1 MSFKVFY
8 YLIDNFD
15 TRQLPFIRRN
25 VHLCAQKAYRCKLKV
40 KKMANLDF
48 HIVKRIREQI
58 AKGGDRIALKHKVSD
73 MWNGISWKQFGQQVD
88 ALSLALLAQGLRV
101 QDKIGIF
108 SNNMPQWTV
117 ADFAA
122 LQLRAVTVP
131 IYPTST
137 PAQSSYIL
145 QNADVRVLFVG
156 EQAQFD
162 AAVTIFEECEQLE
175 LIVAM
180 SDGIEL
186 GEHAFAMSWNQFIA
200 QGSVEKQAEL
210 EERIEQANF
219 DDLLTLI
226 YTSGTTGQP
235 KGVML
240 DYANIAAQLEGHDL
254 RLSLTEEDVSL
265 CFLPLS
271 HVFERAWTFYVLYK
285 GATNCYLQDTMQVR
299 DALSEVRPTVMSA
312 VPRFYEKIFS
322 AIHEKVAKAPF
333 IRKVM
338 FTWAVNMGAK
348 MAVCHQE
355 GRKPSIALKK
365 AYALA
370 DKLVLSKLRAL
381 LGGRIN
387 FMPCGGAKLDETIGR
402 FFHAIGINVKLG
414 YGMTE
419 TTATISCWDDKCFNP
434 DSIGMAMPGAQV
446 KIGEN
451 NEILVRGPMVMRG
464 YYKMPEETA
473 KTFDEHGFL
482 KTGDAGHI
490 DENGNLFI
498 TDRIKELMKTS
509 NGKYIAPQMVEGT
522 IGKDH
527 FIEQIAVIADTR
539 KFVSALIVPCY
550 DSLEEYA
557 KELNIKYHDRVELIK
572 HHQIVE
578 MLEQRVNDLQKELA
592 KFEQVKKFKLL
603 PKAFSMDEGE
613 LTPTQKLRRKVIND
627 KYQDEIEEM
636 YTDKSDKK

>member
-1 MSFKVFY
+1 M
-8 YLIDNFD
+8 
-15 TRQLPFIRRN
+15 P
-25 VHLCAQKAYRCKLKV
+25 
-40 KKMANLDF
+40 NLNF

-58 AKGGDRIALKHKVSD
+58 AKGCDRVALKHKID
-73 MWNGISWKQFGQQVD
+73 KEWHGISWKQFGQRID
-88 ALSLALLAQGLRV
+88 AMSLALLSQGIKI

-108 SNNMPQWTV
+108 SNNMPQWTI
-117 ADFAA
+117 ADIAS

-131 IYPTST
+131 IYPTNT
-137 PAQSSYIL
+137 ADQASYIV
-145 QNADVRVLFVG
+145 QDADVKVLFVG
-156 EQAQFD
+156 EQEQYD
-162 AAVTIFEECEQLE
+162 AAMSFFDECEQLE
-175 LIVAM
+175 LIIAM
-180 SDGIEL
+180 SDNIDLKG
-186 GEHAFAMSWNQFIA
+186 FASATHWHSF
-200 QGSVEKQAEL
+200 VESSAEEQQAEL
-210 EERIEQANF
+210 GARLEQLNM

-240 DYANIAAQLEGHDL
+240 DYANIAAQLEGHDE
-254 RLSLTEEDVSL
+254 RLNISNDDVSL

-271 HVFERAWTFYVLYK
+271 HVFERAWTFYILYS

-299 DALSEVRPTVMSA
+299 DALGEIKPTVMCA

-322 AIHEKVAKAPF
+322 AIHEKVSKAPL
-333 IRKVM
+333 IRKVL

-348 MAVCHQE
+348 MALCHQE
-355 GRKPSIALKK
+355 NRQPSLLLKK
-365 AYALA
+365 SYAFA

-381 LGGRIN
+381 LGGNIN

-419 TTATISCWDDKCFNP
+419 TTATVSCWDDKCFNP
-434 DSIGMAMPGAQV
+434 DSIGMSMPGAQV

-464 YYKMPEETA
+464 YYKMLEETA
-473 KTFDEHGFL
+473 LSFDEQGFL

-490 DENGNLFI
+490 DEQGNLFI

-509 NGKYIAPQMVEGT
+509 GGKYIAPQVIEGA

-557 KELNIKYHDRVELIK
+557 KELNIKYHDRLELIK
-572 HHQIVE
+572 NNQVVE
-578 MLEQRVNDLQKELA
+578 MLEKRVNDLQKELA

-603 PKAFSMDEGE
+603 PKAFSMDKGE

-627 KYQDEIEEM
+627 RYQDEIEEM
-636 YTDKSDKK
+636 YKEKSKRD

>member
-1 MSFKVFY
+1 
-8 YLIDNFD
+8 
-15 TRQLPFIRRN
+15 
-25 VHLCAQKAYRCKLKV
+25 
-40 KKMANLDF
+40 MANLDF
-48 HIVKRIREQI
+48 HIVKRIRDQI
-58 AKGGDRIALKHKVSD
+58 AKGNDRIALKHKVGNV
-73 MWNGISWKQFGQQVD
+73 WNGISWKQFGQQVD
-88 ALSLALLAQGLRV
+88 GLSLALLAHGIRI

-108 SNNMPQWTV
+108 SNNMPQWTI

-122 LQLRAVTVP
+122 LQVRAVTVP
-131 IYPTST
+131 IYPTNT
-137 PAQSSYIL
+137 AAQSAYIL
-145 QNADVRVLFVG
+145 QDADVRVLFVG
-156 EQAQFD
+156 EQPQFD
-162 AAVTIFEECEQLE
+162 AAVSIFDQCEQLE

-180 SDGIEL
+180 SDDIDV
-186 GEHAFAMSWNQFIA
+186 GEHEFAISWQRLIA
-200 QGSVEKQAEL
+200 NVDKVHQQEL
-210 EERIEQANF
+210 DIRLEQANL

-240 DYANIAAQLEGHDL
+240 DYANIGAQLEGHDQ
-254 RLSLTEEDVSL
+254 RLSLSQSDVSL
-265 CFLPLS
+265 SFLPLS
-271 HVFERAWTFYVLYK
+271 HVFERAWTFYVLYR

-299 DALSEVRPTVMSA
+299 DALSEVRPTVMCA

-333 IRKVM
+333 IRKVL

-365 AYALA
+365 SHALA

-381 LGGRIN
+381 LGGQIN

-419 TTATISCWDDKCFNP
+419 TTATVSCWDDKCFNP

-509 NGKYIAPQMVEGT
+509 GGKYIAPQMIEGA

-572 HHQIVE
+572 HHQVVE
-578 MLEQRVNDLQKELA
+578 MLEKRVNELQQELA

-603 PKAFSMDEGE
+603 PKAFSMDAGE

-636 YTDKSDKK
+636 YSDKVEKK

>member
-1 MSFKVFY
+1 
-8 YLIDNFD
+8 
-15 TRQLPFIRRN
+15 
-25 VHLCAQKAYRCKLKV
+25 
-40 KKMANLDF
+40 MAKLDF

-58 AKGGDRIALKHKVSD
+58 ANGGTRVALKHKVGEE
-73 MWNGISWKQFGQQVD
+73 WQGITWTQFGQQVD
-88 ALSLALLAQGLRV
+88 ALSLALLAQGLGV

-108 SNNMPQWTV
+108 SNNMPQWTI
-117 ADFAA
+117 ADIAA
-122 LQLRAVTVP
+122 LQLRSVTVP
-131 IYPTST
+131 IYPTNT
-137 PAQSSYIL
+137 AAQSAYIIN
-145 QNADVRVLFVG
+145 NADVKVLFVG
-156 EQAQFD
+156 EQPQLD
-162 AAVTIFEECEQLE
+162 AAVSIFDQCEQLE

-180 SDGIEL
+180 SDDVEL
-186 GEHAFAMSWNQFIA
+186 GDHDFVISWQAFVAKGDTTYQ
-200 QGSVEKQAEL
+200 VELDARLDQAKE
-210 EERIEQANF
+210 

-240 DYANIAAQLEGHDL
+240 DYANIAAQLEGHDQ
-254 RLSLTEEDVSL
+254 RLSLSQSDVSL

-299 DALSEVRPTVMSA
+299 DALSQVRPTVMCA

-322 AIHEKVAKAPF
+322 AIHEKVSRAP
-333 IRKVM
+333 IHRKIM

-348 MAVCHQE
+348 MAACHQE
-355 GRKPSIALKK
+355 KRQPSLFLRKS
-365 AYALA
+365 YALA

-381 LGGRIN
+381 LGGQIN

-419 TTATISCWDDKCFNP
+419 TTATVSCWDDKCFNP
-434 DSIGMAMPGAQV
+434 DSIGMSMPGAQV

-464 YYKMPEETA
+464 YYKMPEETE

-482 KTGDAGHI
+482 KTGDAGYI

-509 NGKYIAPQMVEGT
+509 GGKYIAPQMIEGA

-572 HHQIVE
+572 HHQVVE
-578 MLEQRVNDLQKELA
+578 MLEKRVNDLQKELA

-603 PKAFSMDEGE
+603 PRAFSMDDGE

-636 YTDKSDKK
+636 YKEKSDKK